1 MQGDAKATIESLRVR
16 IEAIERRPVLADR
29 APVQTSLGAG
39 GAIPAVPGVLHEI
52 FSDDIRNGGSALGFA
67 LGQARGLLQEKR
79 PALIIVQLSRETQ
92 EIGLPYG
99 AGLAFFGID
108 PEAVVLTRA
117 ETVIE
122 FLWAL
127 EEAIS
132 CSAVAAVVAD
142 IAGHHKAFDFTAS
155 RRLTMRSQ
163 ATGASVF
170 LVRYGREREASA
182 AKFRWRVMPT
192 PSGAPPFDARAPGL
206 PRFGVTLEKGRMT
219 GFVAEQD
226 LLFDWTEN
234 GFALVD
240 SNGQREGIAA
250 RGAATLSRSL
260 PAALGDGL
268 SQAS

>member
-1 MQGDAKATIESLRVR
+1 MRGDAKATIDSLRAR
-16 IEAIERRPVLADR
+16 IEAIERRPVLAER
-29 APVQTSLGAG
+29 GPVLTAPGAA
-39 GAIPAVPGVLHEI
+39 GAIPAIPGVLHEI

-67 LGQARGLLQEKR
+67 LGQARGLLKDRR
-79 PALIIVQLSRETQ
+79 PALIIMQLARETQ

-108 PEAVVLTRA
+108 PEVVVLTRA

-122 FLWAL
+122 FLWAI
-127 EEAIS
+127 EEAVS

-163 ATGASVF
+163 ATGTSVF
-170 LVRYGREREASA
+170 LIRYGRGREASA
-182 AKFRWRVMPT
+182 AKFRWKVMPT

-206 PRFGVTLEKGRMT
+206 PRFAVTLEKGRMA
-219 GFVAEQD
+219 GFSAEQD
-226 LLFDWTEN
+226 LLFDWTAN

-250 RGAATLSRSL
+250 RRAAALSRSL
-260 PAALGDGL
+260 HAALGDGL